1 MQSPTL
7 TTYRSLGKVVREERG
22 RMNMNTKQR
31 IELAARRRFALEGYE
46 GLSLA
51 ALAEDVGI
59 KKASLYA
66 HIEGKEQL
74 FKQVVEE
81 MANRYDRVWRDAREA
96 TVEATPLDRIEA
108 IIEALINFF
117 EEEETW
123 MLTKR
128 MLLVPPPELRTF
140 IETTLGSVEVELQA
154 FEKEQFRLAMEQG
167 ALPVQSLQDVYDAY
181 YCFLDGALISLFTL
195 ETNRVKRQR
204 AAFAIFKK
212 GVGWT

>member
-1 MQSPTL
+1 
-7 TTYRSLGKVVREERG
+7 
-22 RMNMNTKQR
+22 MNTKQR

-51 ALAEDVGI
+51 SLAEDVGI

-74 FKQVVEE
+74 FKQVVED
-81 MANRYDRVWRDAREA
+81 MGNRYAHIWQEARDASVDA
-96 TVEATPLDRIEA
+96 APLERIEA
-108 IIEALINFF
+108 IVEALIRFF

-128 MLLVPPPELRTF
+128 MLLVPPPELRLF
-140 IETTLGSVEVELQA
+140 IETTLGSVETELQA

-167 ALPVQSLQDVYDAY
+167 ALPEQSLEGVYDAY
-181 YCFLDGALISLFTL
+181 YCFLDGALLSLFTL

-204 AAFAIFKK
+204 AAFTIFKK

>member
-1 MQSPTL
+1 
-7 TTYRSLGKVVREERG
+7 
-22 RMNMNTKQR
+22 MNTKQR

-51 ALAEDVGI
+51 SLAEDVGI

-74 FKQVVEE
+74 FKQVVED
-81 MANRYDRVWRDAREA
+81 MGNRYAHIWQEARDASVDA
-96 TVEATPLDRIEA
+96 APLERIEA
-108 IIEALINFF
+108 IVEALIRFF

-128 MLLVPPPELRTF
+128 MLLVPPPELRLF
-140 IETTLGSVEVELQA
+140 IETTLGSVETELQA

-167 ALPVQSLQDVYDAY
+167 ALPEQSLEDVYDAY
-181 YCFLDGALISLFTL
+181 YCFLDGALLSLFTL

-204 AAFAIFKK
+204 AAFTIFKK